1 MSRRNPKGTPV
12 INLIDWILNL
22 FRHEDAARA
31 FVAAPE
37 QTLRDAGLGGV
48 SPAQLSSVAATAVP
62 GMMLGGG
69 DPVVGLQRAVSNH
82 YGFAPATEWAS
93 NNDWAP
99 NLLSPTYAPSPTFA
113 PQTDLASHNQT
124 DLLSHNATSM
134 LSPEQTSGANAQQGA
149 FNLGFGDVTLF
160 GSKTTASD
168 GSVVVSGQAHG
179 DIVSGDGAVLGN
191 GNDVNNGHIS
201 AGTGSNVAVGHSA
214 IHDQGTTN
222 TGSGSV
228 IKDNGGPVFQDV
240 DASGGSGGS
249 ASGGDSLLGLG
260 SGNAHAGN
268 AGGGGIVVV
277 SKETSN
283 STHVGG
289 NSTNDSGNTSS
300 SVITHSS
307 TSANTSSNT
316 SNVAS
321 NNTTDTHTSVDSHTT
336 AVTDFSDHSSSTVVD
351 NSTQH
356 SASLFD
362 GGHDTSLVNSTVD
375 ASHDMAV
382 SGNHLLGF

>member
-1 MSRRNPKGTPV
+1 M
-12 INLIDWILNL
+12 INIIDWILNL

-37 QTLRDAGLGGV
+37 QTMRDAGLGAV
-48 SPAQLSSVAATAVP
+48 SPAQLSSVAATAIP
-62 GMMLGGG
+62 GMVLGEG

-82 YGFAPATEWAS
+82 YGFAPSNEWAS

-99 NLLSPTYAPSPTFA
+99 NLLSPTYAPAPTFA

-134 LSPEQTSGANAQQGA
+134 LSPEQSSGANAQQGA
-149 FNLGFGDVTLF
+149 FNLGFGDITLF
-160 GSKTTASD
+160 GNKTTASD
-168 GSVVVSGQAHG
+168 GSVVVDGHVHG
-179 DIVSGDGAVLGN
+179 NIVSGDGAVLGN

-201 AGTGSNVAVGHSA
+201 AGTGSNVAVGHSG
-214 IHDQGTTN
+214 IEDQGTTN

-240 DASGGSGGS
+240 DASGAAGGG
-249 ASGGDSLLGLG
+249 AAGGHSLIGLG
-260 SGNAHAGN
+260 SGDAHGGD
-268 AGGGGIVVV
+268 AGGGGIVIV

-283 STHVGG
+283 QTHVGG
-289 NSTNDSGNTSS
+289 DSDSGNVATSL
-300 SVITHSS
+300 
-307 TSANTSSNT
+307 TSHAATT
-316 SNVAS
+316 TTT
-321 NNTTDTHTSVDSHTT
+321 NTTTNITDSHTNT
-336 AVTDFSDHSSSTVVD
+336 VSDYSDHSSSTVVD

-362 GGHDTSLVNSTVD
+362 GGHDTSLVNSSVD
-375 ASHDMAV
+375 ASHDMSAV
-382 SGNHLLGF
+382 ASGNHLLGF

>member
-1 MSRRNPKGTPV
+1 M
-12 INLIDWILNL
+12 INIIDWILDL

-37 QTLRDAGLGGV
+37 QTMRDAGLGAV
-48 SPAQLSSVAATAVP
+48 NPAQLSSVAATAIP
-62 GMMLGGG
+62 GMMLGDG

-82 YGFAPATEWAS
+82 YGFAPSNEWAPSNQWAS

-99 NLLSPTYAPSPTFA
+99 NLLSPSPTFA
-113 PQTDLASHNQT
+113 PETNTELASHNQT

-168 GSVVVSGQAHG
+168 GSVVVNGQAHG
-179 DIVSGDGAVLGN
+179 NIVSGDGAVLGD

-240 DASGGSGGS
+240 DASGAAGGS

-260 SGNAHAGN
+260 SGDAHAGN
-268 AGGGGIVVV
+268 AGGGGIVIV
-277 SKETSN
+277 SKETNN

-289 NSTNDSGNTSS
+289 NSDSGNTSS
-300 SVITHSS
+300 SVISHET
-307 TSANTSSNT
+307 TTT
-316 SNVAS
+316 TT
-321 NNTTDTHTSVDSHTT
+321 NTTDTSTDSHAST
-336 AVTDFSDHSSSTVVD
+336 VTDFSDHSASTVVD

-362 GGHDTSLVNSTVD
+362 GGHDTSLVNSSVD
-375 ASHDMAV
+375 ASHDMATSV
-382 SGNHLLGF
+382 ASGNHLLGF